1 MTSNSESEKKSQT
14 RLKLWEETYRK
25 DSLTGLLTHSAF
37 ENDISEKILKNIKVT
52 LLMIDV
58 DHFKTYND
66 TYGHK
71 AGDEFLIKIAQT
83 IVSSINNRDLAS
95 RMGGDEFTIAIFDE
109 ITMNDINKI
118 FDQINITIQ
127 ANHGV
132 SISIGVA
139 STSDTIKT
147 FNDLYVAAD
156 KALYKSKKN
165 GRNQISIYE

>member
-1 MTSNSESEKKSQT
+1 
-14 RLKLWEETYRK
+14 
-25 DSLTGLLTHSAF
+25 
-37 ENDISEKILKNIKVT
+37 
-52 LLMIDV
+52 MIDV

-71 AGDEFLIKIAQT
+71 AGDELLIKIAQT
-83 IVSSINNRDLAS
+83 IVSSINNRDLAN
-95 RMGGDEFTIAIFDE
+95 RMGGDEFAIAIFDE